1 MSRCALNRWGPGT
14 TCERPINTEASKE
27 LLAKIKAMQ
36 EERAKQDTI
45 WTQATY
51 SEAII
56 TEVSTLDRLN
66 DTPVN
71 KTNNK

>member
-27 LLAKIKAMQ
+27 LQAKIKAMQ

-51 SEAII
+51 SEAAI

>member
-27 LLAKIKAMQ
+27 LQAKIKAMQ

-45 WTQATY
+45 WTQSSY
-51 SEAII
+51 SEAAI

-66 DTPVN
+66 EKPLN
-71 KTNNK
+71 KTNK